1 MKPIYLLLLY
11 NLITLLI
18 VTLLLILCKKVIRK
32 ERTQDLV
39 LKSVSIAVVIIHFS
53 SLYVDFFN
61 TGEAILEDNM
71 LIPIYPC
78 NLVMWLLL
86 IVAFMKKKDSNI
98 YKYLAEFTFIGG
110 TICGLPVSLSDN
122 KFCINSYTLFYP
134 LY

>member
-1 MKPIYLLLLY
+1 M
-11 NLITLLI
+11 
-18 VTLLLILCKKVIRK
+18 IRK

-78 NLVMWLLL
+78 NLIMWLLL

-98 YKYLAEFTFIGG
+98 YKYLVEFTFIGG
-110 TICGLPVSLSDN
+110 TICGLAGGLFNINFLNNPFIFTPVTII
-122 KFCINSYTLFYP
+122 F
-134 LY
+134 